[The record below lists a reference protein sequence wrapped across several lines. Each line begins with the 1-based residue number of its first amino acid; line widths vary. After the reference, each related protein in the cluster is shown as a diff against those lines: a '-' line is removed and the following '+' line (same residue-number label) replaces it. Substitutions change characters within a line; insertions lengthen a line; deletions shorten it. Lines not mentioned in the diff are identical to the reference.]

1 MLSKEEYLSI
11 VEKNTGI
18 IKDKTVRNQIW
29 EGYRAAQIKKDI
41 NRNYKML
48 KPVVDT
54 TPDIKNTG
62 SKKGIGWSNFK
73 RLVSESNI
81 PVFALGGMLY
91 DEDINTVKCCGAIG
105 VASTSNFYNL
115 FNA

>member
-18 IKDKTVRNQIW
+18 IKDQKVRNQIW

-54 TPDIKNTG
+54 TPDIKHSG
-62 SKKGIGWSNFK
+62 
-73 RLVSESNI
+73 
-81 PVFALGGMLY
+81 
-91 DEDINTVKCCGAIG
+91 
-105 VASTSNFYNL
+105 L
-115 FNA
+115 FF